1 MPTATKDALKQAV
14 CAAIDQRRDEI
25 VRIGDTILHHPET
38 GFREVHT
45 ARLVAEQMERLG
57 LRPQTGLAL
66 TGVKGRLACGPNG
79 GTDGGAAGGKAGP
92 TVALLGELD
101 SLRVSEHPLADP
113 GTGAAHACGHNAQIA
128 GMLGAAMGLLA
139 AGAPAQLAG
148 SLVFFAVPA
157 EEFIDVEERLALR
170 AQKKLEFLTGKGELI
185 GLGHFDDID
194 LAMMIHTK
202 NGEGAPA
209 MMADT
214 SNGAVI
220 KKMRFLGRAAHA
232 GSKPQM
238 GINALNAA
246 TLAMTAIALHR
257 ETFYDDD
264 TIRIHPIITRGGDAV
279 SVVPAEVTM
288 ETFVR
293 GKTLSGIVD
302 ANRKVDRCLRAAAMA
317 IGCEVEI
324 QTIPGYLPQLNNR
337 AMGEL
342 FGANARSVMGVGEF
356 PMGGHRTGSTD
367 MGDVGHLMPVIH
379 PYVRGADG
387 NAHARD
393 WQIADPTDAY
403 LTPAKLLACTAI
415 DLLWGDA
422 GAATRVLADSPPRMS
437 KDEYL
442 KFCRDPFSEE
452 SYRAEPPD
460 EPKAGW

>member
-1 MPTATKDALKQAV
+1 MPDKEALKQAV
-14 CAAIDQRRDEI
+14 CAAIDARREDI
-25 VRIGDTILHHPET
+25 VRIGDTILHRPET
-38 GFREVHT
+38 GFQELHT

-66 TGVKGRLACGPNG
+66 TGVKGRLACGAE
-79 GTDGGAAGGKAGP
+79 GAGAGGKAGP
-92 TVALLGELD
+92 ALAILGELD
-101 SLRVSEHPLADP
+101 SLRVSDHPLADP

-139 AGAPAQLAG
+139 AGAPASLAG

-157 EEFIDVEERLALR
+157 EEFIDVEQRLALR
-170 AQKKLEFLTGKGELI
+170 EAKKLEFLTGKGEAI
-185 GLGHFDDID
+185 RLGHFDDID

-202 NGEGAPA
+202 NDDGAPA

-232 GSKPQM
+232 GSKPQI

-246 TLAMTAIALHR
+246 NLALTAIALHR

-264 TIRIHPIITRGGDAV
+264 TIRIHPIITKGGDAV
-279 SVVPAEVTM
+279 SVVPAEVTL

-324 QTIPGYLPQLNNR
+324 QTIPGYLPQNNNR

-342 FGANARSVMGVGEF
+342 FGGNARSVMGARDF

-379 PYVRGADG
+379 PYVRGANG
-387 NAHARD
+387 NAHAAD
-393 WQIADPTDAY
+393 WAIVDQTDAY

-415 DLLWGDA
+415 DLLWDDA
-422 GAATRVLADSPPRMS
+422 GAARRVLADSPPKMG
-437 KDEYL
+437 KDAYL
-442 KFCRDPFSEE
+442 QFCRDLFSTE
-452 SYRAEPPD
+452 SYRAE
-460 EPKAGW
+460 EPAPIKAGW